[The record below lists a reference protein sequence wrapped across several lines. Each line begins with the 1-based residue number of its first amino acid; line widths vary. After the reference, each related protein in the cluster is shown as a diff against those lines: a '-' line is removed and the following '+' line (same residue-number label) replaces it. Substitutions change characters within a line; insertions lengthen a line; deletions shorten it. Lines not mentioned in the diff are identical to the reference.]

1 MHHLGLKMSKS
12 IGTINYWC
20 WDYLL
25 NSIDAI
31 AEQSESCAVIFW
43 RQQIPHP
50 VIIAAIRP
58 TNSIAVLLRQLFFPG
73 QTGGSPILKVS
84 MIYPCPD
91 MMHQVK
97 DWINSVSSLVL
108 VSRRAKHVRQDLA
121 GGGGV
126 GWVDVGVDGLL
137 NLLFI
142 KAHFGLLEQ

>member
-1 MHHLGLKMSKS
+1 M
-12 IGTINYWC
+12 
-20 WDYLL
+20 
-25 NSIDAI
+25 
-31 AEQSESCAVIFW
+31 
-43 RQQIPHP
+43 
-50 VIIAAIRP
+50 AA
-58 TNSIAVLLRQLFFPG
+58 FFPG

-126 GWVDVGVDGLL
+126 GWGGWMWGGVGGC
-137 NLLFI
+137 
-142 KAHFGLLEQ
+142 GG